1 MPMPLL
7 LNAASNSII
16 NTTIINNISSIT
28 STTISNIGS
37 GIISGNISSGNIS
50 GIISGNISSGNI
62 SGPGCQVDGNFTPVF
77 LPSIYGVSLILGVVG
92 NAAGIFCFCRHMR
105 PWSPLTVYMLNLA
118 VSDLCYVLSLPFLID
133 YYVARTWRYAEWHC
147 RAQRAT
153 FHANMYAS
161 ILFLTVIAGHR
172 YAGIVH
178 PLRCRGAPLAVSRR
192 ASALVSAAV
201 WAAVAG
207 LVLPQVWFVR
217 LGVAKA
223 AGGGGG
229 GEDVVKCYD
238 TTTKDMLQEYLP
250 YSFVLSVLGFFVPF
264 CAMLFFYGS
273 VVCALAGTSDGRWGR
288 GGGGVT
294 GQATACAVTPA
305 DRRRTKRIVG
315 VTLVL
320 FAVCFLPYHV
330 MRLWNLLVRLYP
342 PEECAT
348 STNVYLTYQVTRGL
362 ASLNSCL
369 DPVLYVFARGGV
381 RSALRESLRSV
392 SRSELSRL
400 SLRHLDRIT
409 ALGSTG
415 GGGPGGEGAATGERD
430 GAGGCAGDW
439 EKLGGDVD
447 GDLGEVFEEAGRTT
461 RTKHR

>member
-7 LNAASNSII
+7 LDYLSAATNSII
-16 NTTIINNISSIT
+16 NTTTNISSIII
-28 STTISNIGS
+28 TTDNITS
-37 GIISGNISSGNIS
+37 GIISGNISG
-50 GIISGNISSGNI
+50 GGASS
-62 SGPGCQVDGNFTPVF
+62 GCQVDGNFTPVF

-105 PWSPLTVYMLNLA
+105 PWSPLTVYMVNLA

-178 PLRCRGAPLAVSRR
+178 PLRCRGAPIAVSRR

-223 AGGGGG
+223 AEAAEAGGGVG
-229 GEDVVKCYD
+229 GEVVKCYD

-273 VVCALAGTSDGRWGR
+273 VVRALAGTSKGR
-288 GGGGVT
+288 GGGGRGGGGGGGT
-294 GQATACAVTPA
+294 GEAMACAVTPA

-342 PEECAT
+342 PEECST

-369 DPVLYVFARGGV
+369 DPVLYAFARGGV

-400 SLRHLDRIT
+400 SLRHLDRIS
-409 ALGSTG
+409 ALGSAGAG
-415 GGGPGGEGAATGERD
+415 GGGGGEAAATGEPD
-430 GAGGCAGDW
+430 GGRGCAGDW
-439 EKLGGDVD
+439 EKLRGDGD
-447 GDLGEVFEEAGRTT
+447 GDLEEVFEEAGRTT
-461 RTKHR
+461 SSTTTKHR